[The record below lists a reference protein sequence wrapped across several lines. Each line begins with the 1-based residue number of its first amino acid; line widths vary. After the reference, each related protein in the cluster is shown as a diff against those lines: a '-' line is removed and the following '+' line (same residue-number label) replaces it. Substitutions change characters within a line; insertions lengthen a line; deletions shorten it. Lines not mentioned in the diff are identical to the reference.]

1 MDYKKE
7 IIQMLDSVNNEYDLM
22 NIYKTTALSSDIQTN
37 KYNVW
42 FASRTAEV
50 YDLTIRVLMLE
61 RYFDDMMLDKKSI
74 MAKYTKIPF
83 NDFSDDT
90 NNATDS

>member
-7 IIQMLDSVNNEYDLM
+7 IIQMLDSVNSEYDLM

-42 FASRTAEV
+42 FASLTAEV

-61 RYFDDMMLDKKSI
+61 GYI
-74 MAKYTKIPF
+74 
-83 NDFSDDT
+83 
-90 NNATDS
+90 